1 MTQENV
7 AVRSTIHCS
16 IEPESWFLAS
26 REVWDELVGE
36 SDSDP
41 LFNGWAWRCNWW
53 KQFDDGCTGQLRAQL
68 QVLVLR
74 DADARLLAAL
84 PLYSHVAPLKWGLK
98 AKRLQLLGGFVRG
111 AGDNELSEYG
121 DGCVRRGFEL
131 RAAEHFAAT
140 LMNIEW
146 DDLCVQCVSG
156 ESWITRE
163 LVPQLQARRVQ
174 LRLMDT
180 MQSWGVDLSAGVD
193 AWRSSLSSN
202 VRRRTIAQR
211 NRLVDARLEP
221 IARSS
226 FRTFVDE
233 LNTLHLV
240 RWDKPVYS
248 TQRIEFWEG
257 LLDDLPANSLVA
269 STLNDGDTRI
279 SLLLNLR
286 LDGREYNLQ
295 SAFNADATQ
304 KLSAGYLHLG
314 FAIELATRDG
324 MRYFDMLGGNGKYRA
339 YKADL
344 GSPETLLTSLQLL
357 RSPKIKL
364 LYNAWDAVAAYREK
378 RAVISA

>member
-1 MTQENV
+1 MNKESV
-7 AVRSTIHCS
+7 VVRSPLRCS
-16 IEPESWFLAS
+16 IEPESWFFAS
-26 REVWDELVGE
+26 REAWNELVGE

-53 KQFDDGCTGQLRAQL
+53 RQFDDGCAGQLQARL
-68 QVLVLR
+68 NVLVLR
-74 DADARLLAAL
+74 DANSRLLAAL

-111 AGDNELSEYG
+111 AGDNELSEYC
-121 DGCVRRGFEL
+121 DGCVRRGFEQ

-146 DDLCVQCVSG
+146 DDLCAQCVAG
-156 ESWITRE
+156 ESWIARE
-163 LVPQLQARRVQ
+163 LVPHLQARRVQ
-174 LRLMDT
+174 LRMLDP

-193 AWRSSLSSN
+193 TWRNSLSSN

-211 NRLVDARLEP
+211 NRLVDARLESVT
-221 IARSS
+221 RSS
-226 FRTFVDE
+226 FRAFVDE

-240 RWDKPVYS
+240 RWGKPVYS
-248 TQRIEFWEG
+248 PQRIEFLEA
-257 LLDDLPANSLVA
+257 LIDDLPAGSLVA
-269 STLNDGDTRI
+269 STLNDGNARI

-314 FAIELATRDG
+314 YAIECSTRDG

-339 YKADL
+339 YKADI
-344 GSPETLLTSLQLL
+344 GSPEALLTSLQLL
-357 RSPKIKL
+357 RSPKLKI

-378 RAVISA
+378 RAETSA